1 MASIHSVTTKE
12 QKEKRVAG
20 VRNWVL
26 FGILL
31 VSSLLTVLLWLP
43 KRPPNLV
50 REARTLY
57 DAVQSADG
65 ETLMR
70 YALPQEIEENNL
82 TPDKLSKIFR
92 EIWMKRFQRMKT
104 IGGIM
109 TEDNGEQGCVAL
121 DVVFP
126 SGQRLNVGTATYLVA
141 GQAKAPILR
150 HVFGAWM
157 MEYFATHNEKFT
169 LESRNRAV
177 IEGLRKD
184 GPFLK
189 SLGIRSLS
197 DINFP
202 SGFAMVPLDQ
212 LDRRYEAWNAS
223 LARSKGP

>member
-1 MASIHSVTTKE
+1 MTTSK
-12 QKEKRVAG
+12 KSKVG
-20 VRNWVL
+20 LRNWVL

-31 VSSLLTVLLWLP
+31 VSTSLTVLLWLP

-50 REARTLY
+50 REARMLY

-70 YALPQEIEENNL
+70 YAFPQEIEENNL
-82 TPDKLSKIFR
+82 TPAKLSKLFR
-92 EIWMKRFQRMKT
+92 EIWVKRFQRMKT
-104 IGGIM
+104 IGGIV
-109 TEDNGEQGCVAL
+109 TQDNGEQGCVNL
-121 DVVFP
+121 EVEFP
-126 SGQRLNVGTATYLVA
+126 SGQRLNVGTSTYLVA

>member
-1 MASIHSVTTKE
+1 M
-12 QKEKRVAG
+12 
-20 VRNWVL
+20 
-26 FGILL
+26 L

-70 YALPQEIEENNL
+70 YAFPQEIEENDL
-82 TPDKLSKIFR
+82 TPEKLSKLFR
-92 EIWMKRFQRMKT
+92 EIWVKRFQRMKT
-104 IGGIM
+104 IGGIV
-109 TEDNGEQGCVAL
+109 TQDYGEQGCVNL
-121 DVVFP
+121 EVEFP
-126 SGQRLNVGTATYLVA
+126 SGQRLNVGTSTYLVA
-141 GQAKAPILR
+141 RQAKAPILR
-150 HVFGAWM
+150 QVFGAWM
-157 MEYFATHNEKFT
+157 MEYFSTHNEKFT

-184 GPFLK
+184 GAFLK

-202 SGFAMVPLDQ
+202 SGFAMVPLEG
-212 LDRRYEAWNAS
+212 LDRRYEA
-223 LARSKGP
+223 